1 MLDVAAVLRMGSTP
15 HAAELSRPERSPTIK
30 HRELPAISV
39 KSGSTS
45 SPTPPRSET
54 THLSPKSAGSP
65 RKASPTHEVRE
76 ELPVFT
82 RMHLADAKRANICNI
97 IQRRCPDILSTRQ
110 IFLPRLTAHAR
121 INIAS
126 LFSR

>member
-54 THLSPKSAGSP
+54 THLSPKSAGSHPASP
-65 RKASPTHEVRE
+65 RKASPTHEVRGATS
-76 ELPVFT
+76 VYT
-82 RMHLADAKRANICNI
+82 DA
-97 IQRRCPDILSTRQ
+97 
-110 IFLPRLTAHAR
+110 
-121 INIAS
+121 
-126 LFSR
+126 FSRRKNRQYL